1 MIRHTTVLLMMLSLF
16 ATGIAA
22 QEIYKGKVIDAV
34 TNEPIPYVNIGIVD
48 KGIGTVSD
56 EDGFFRLFIDRT
68 EIGDEELIHFSSLGY
83 QTLNISVANAAYILK
98 ESPNIQMRPADI
110 LLNEVVV
117 SNGSLVPVA
126 DYIGYRNNGQKI
138 FGYWKENM
146 ALGAELSTKIR
157 AGKGRRQLNN
167 LEFEVWENKSDSL
180 LLRINIYDNDGVLGR
195 PKTNLNTS
203 QKNILYTLK
212 RENTLV
218 KIDLTPYDIEVE
230 GDFYVSL
237 ELLKLY
243 GDQELALVLAASD
256 SDEGS
261 YRKYASQDKWHKIS
275 DTNMAYYLE
284 TSKLVSQ
291 KKARKMEAK
300 LAEAKLEQR
309 KISGFTIFSGRMLP
323 DVTILN
329 NRTKESVTSDK
340 DGRYSIHADKNDV
353 LFFSKTGYKR
363 FYVEIDKKDFV
374 NVPMQLENE
383 SDR

>member
-1 MIRHTTVLLMMLSLF
+1 MSRHTIFLFMMMALF
-16 ATGIAA
+16 ASGIAA
-22 QEIYKGKVIDAV
+22 QEAYKGKVLDAV
-34 TNEPIPYVNIGIVD
+34 TNQPIPYVNIGIVD

-56 EDGFFRLFIDRT
+56 EEGVFYLAFGDDGVT
-68 EIGDEELIHFSSLGY
+68 NNSMVQFSSLGY
-83 QTLNISVANAAYILK
+83 QKMEMSVSNVKYILK
-98 ESPNIQMRPADI
+98 EFEKVEMRPSNI
-110 LLNEVVV
+110 ILNEVVV
-117 SNGSLVPVA
+117 SDASLVPVT
-126 DYIGYRNNGQKI
+126 DYIGYRNDGQKI

-157 AGKGRRQLNN
+157 SGKGKRKLNS

-180 LLRINIYDNDGVLGR
+180 LLRINIYDNDGVVGR

-212 RENTLV
+212 KEVSLV
-218 KIDLTPYDIEVE
+218 NIDLAPFDIYVD

-243 GDQELALVLAASD
+243 GDEELALVLAASD

-284 TSKLVSQ
+284 TSTWVSQ
-291 KKARKMEAK
+291 KKARKIEAK
-300 LAEAKLEQR
+300 LAQAELEQR

-329 NRTKESVTSDK
+329 NRTKETVTSNEE
-340 DGRYSIHADKNDV
+340 GRYSIHADKNDV
-353 LFFSKTGYKR
+353 LFFSKKGYKR
-363 FYVEIDKKDFV
+363 LFVEIDKKDFV
-374 NVPMQLENE
+374 NVPMQLEND
-383 SDR
+383 SK

>member
-1 MIRHTTVLLMMLSLF
+1 MNFLQIEML
-16 ATGIAA
+16 
-22 QEIYKGKVIDAV
+22 
-34 TNEPIPYVNIGIVD
+34 P
-48 KGIGTVSD
+48 
-56 EDGFFRLFIDRT
+56 
-68 EIGDEELIHFSSLGY
+68 
-83 QTLNISVANAAYILK
+83 AN
-98 ESPNIQMRPADI
+98 I

-117 SNGSLVPVA
+117 SDASLVPVTE
-126 DYIGYRNNGQKI
+126 YIGYRNDGQRI

-157 AGKGRRQLNN
+157 SGKGKRQLNS

-180 LLRINIYDNDGVLGR
+180 LLRINIYDNDGVVGR

-212 RENTLV
+212 KGSFLV
-218 KIDLTPYDIEVE
+218 NIDLTPFDIYVD

-243 GDQELALVLAASD
+243 GDEELALVLAASD

-284 TSKLVSQ
+284 TSTWVSQ
-291 KKARKMEAK
+291 KKARKIESK
-300 LAEAKLEQR
+300 LAQAKLEQR

-329 NRTKESVTSDK
+329 NRTKETVTSNEE
-340 DGRYSIHADKNDV
+340 GRYSIHADNNDV
-353 LFFSKTGYKR
+353 LFFSKKGFKR
-363 FYVEIDKKDFV
+363 LFVEIDKKDFV
-374 NVPMQLENE
+374 NVPMQLEND
-383 SDR
+383 SK